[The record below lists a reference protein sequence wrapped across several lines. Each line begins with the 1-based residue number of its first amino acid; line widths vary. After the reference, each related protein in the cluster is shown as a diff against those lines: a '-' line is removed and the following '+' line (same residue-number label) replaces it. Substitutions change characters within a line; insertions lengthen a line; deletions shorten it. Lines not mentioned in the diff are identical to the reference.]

1 MTRINLLQNV
11 SIENTQEY
19 IDSFR
24 TADTDANGFLDS
36 QELRAAFG
44 RRNANRMLRHAD
56 YFTGN
61 DFGNSDPLTRLPI
74 PQPDQPDRKLSLAE
88 FSAYKINNETN
99 GDHRNHNVFKGKDD
113 KDYMKFLIRQIGL
126 DIYFFDRLDTNHNGI
141 VETVDGGGAPNEV
154 SYHGGEFTLAQMI
167 TRGINYDVDYINNR
181 LGDFNTIDINQ
192 NGELSKRELGIV
204 FDSLDTNHDGLLT
217 EAEQLEHW
225 RNRSNPL
232 GLLPGDDLTK
242 NRYIALALERYDHY
256 KNNKISTGEFV
267 GLWYGVFPG
276 E

>member
-1 MTRINLLQNV
+1 MQNV

-44 RRNANRMLRHAD
+44 RRDANRMLKHAD

-61 DFGNSDPLTRLPI
+61 DIGKFNELSGLPI

-99 GDHRNHNVFKGKDD
+99 GDHRHHNVFKGQDD
-113 KDYMKFLIRQIGL
+113 KDYMKSLISQIGRDLYHFDNL
-126 DIYFFDRLDTNHNGI
+126 D
-141 VETVDGGGAPNEV
+141 
-154 SYHGGEFTLAQMI
+154 TLAQMI
-167 TRGINYDVDYINNR
+167 TRGINYDVDYLNIT
-181 LGDFNTIDINQ
+181 LKDFNTIDINQ
-192 NGELSKRELGIV
+192 NGELSKKELGIV
-204 FDSLDTNHDGLLT
+204 FDNLDTNHDGLLT
-217 EAEQLEHW
+217 EAEQLDHW
-225 RNRSNPL
+225 FNGSNPL
-232 GLLPGDDLTK
+232 LLYGWGDLTK
-242 NRYIALALERYDHY
+242 NRYIARALNEYDHY
-256 KNNKISTGEFV
+256 QNNKISTGEFV
-267 GLWYGVFPG
+267 GMWYDGFPG